1 MLILFAASDL
11 PSAPTP
17 PQATANT
24 LSSRPPLNSG
34 DVVTVSA
41 AVGPFVASTEQMS
54 TPGK

>member
-17 PQATANT
+17 QATANT
-24 LSSRPPLNSG
+24 LTSRPPLNAG